1 MRDKLTYA
9 NVTATLALFI
19 ALGGSSYAAVKIT
32 GKNVADGSLT
42 TKDVKNRSLLK
53 RDFKSGQLPA
63 GAPGAQGL
71 KGEQGARGGQG
82 LKGADGDDGAPGA
95 AGSALAYASV
105 TSDGFLSGEP
115 KNVDRVTKINFG
127 SPVTGQYCVHA
138 TVPPTNIVA
147 TLYGTGVGGGEI
159 KASTV
164 TNINCATGHGP
175 YNVQVSTFNSAGTLE
190 DRAFYI
196 AIN

>member
-1 MRDKLTYA
+1 VRDKLTYA

-42 TKDVKNRSLLK
+42 TRDVKNRSLLK
-53 RDFKSGQLPA
+53 RDFKAGQLPA
-63 GAPGAQGL
+63 GAPGAQGV
-71 KGEQGARGGQG
+71 KGEQGARGLQG
-82 LKGADGDDGAPGA
+82 LTGSDGSPGAPGSA
-95 AGSALAYASV
+95 AAYAAV
-105 TSDGFLSGEP
+105 NADGFLYPSES
-115 KNVDRVTKINFG
+115 KNVDRSTKINFG
-127 SPVTGQYCVHA
+127 SPVTGYYCLH
-138 TVPPTNIVA
+138 TTIPPKNIVA
-147 TLYGTGVGGGEI
+147 TLYGSAADHGEI
-159 KASTV
+159 TATTV

-175 YNVQVSTFNSAGTLE
+175 YNVQVNTFNSAGTLE